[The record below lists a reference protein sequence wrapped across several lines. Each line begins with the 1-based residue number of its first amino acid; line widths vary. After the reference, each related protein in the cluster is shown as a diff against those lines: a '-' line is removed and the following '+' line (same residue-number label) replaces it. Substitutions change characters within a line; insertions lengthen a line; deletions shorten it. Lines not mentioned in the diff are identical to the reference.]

1 MDEPRWTLDEL
12 ARRAQQ
18 ALRSDDV
25 REANGRAIRWY
36 GTKGL
41 VDKPA
46 IGPGHS
52 ARYGER
58 HLLQLV
64 AVKRLQAR
72 GLSLAEVQRELAGAT
87 EEKLRRIADLQGGSA
102 LEEAVL
108 EVAAE
113 AEAPAPAPAARFWAA
128 RAAAPTVAAEPL
140 PDTGIRY
147 LIPLTEDVTLTLP
160 VHPDAA
166 DLAAIRTAAAP
177 LLALLA
183 DRGLTTQGD

>member
-41 VDKPA
+41 VDRPA

-87 EEKLRRIADLQGGSA
+87 EEKLRRIADLEGSA
-102 LEEAVL
+102 LAEELLAR
-108 EVAAE
+108 E
-113 AEAPAPAPAARFWAA
+113 PAPPARFWAA
-128 RAAAPTVAAEPL
+128 RPAAAAAAEPE
-140 PDTGIRY
+140 PPAAEIRY

-160 VHPDAA
+160 AQPGAA

-183 DRGLTTQGD
+183 ERGLTTRGE